1 MQLAM
6 KRGERVSELPPQYQ
20 GKFSYLDVDTI
31 SRLPWNP
38 YKSFLKWFCEYPRLI
53 DCKKNEALAVALL
66 KHSFQNKWTQIGTE
80 RFWYVHIP
88 RRMRECN
95 EYTEGVENNIE
106 EMLSTVNVIVMVDI
120 DRVES
125 KYHER
130 LLNILLTRKR
140 TGKITIFSVYESITQ
155 LPMNLQEFLSDARTA

>member
-1 MQLAM
+1 
-6 KRGERVSELPPQYQ
+6 
-20 GKFSYLDVDTI
+20 
-31 SRLPWNP
+31 
-38 YKSFLKWFCEYPRLI
+38 
-53 DCKKNEALAVALL
+53 
-66 KHSFQNKWTQIGTE
+66 
-80 RFWYVHIP
+80 
-88 RRMRECN
+88 MRECN